1 MEDTA
6 DSCVTLLRQLA
17 RAEWGRDSGKI
28 IQNFLF
34 ASLNLAW
41 LQTAEGVSAATML
54 WRDALKLPMEA
65 RELVLHN
72 EHLLSC
78 SRAEHC
84 IIS

>member
-1 MEDTA
+1 
-6 DSCVTLLRQLA
+6 
-17 RAEWGRDSGKI
+17 
-28 IQNFLF
+28 LF

-41 LQTAEGVSAATML
+41 LQTAEGASAATML
-54 WRDALKLPMEA
+54 WKDGLKLPMEA